1 MWSLE
6 SGVNFYTV
14 DQQYS
19 QSLIYTNT
27 DRALG
32 WPERFVASVVDVQI
46 HIYLSAP
53 QKRAKQLT
61 QSQKWRSSTGLY
73 NEEDEKD
80 EERASEETPSD
91 GCSCCK
97 LEISFSLRLRF
108 YQPAGFLF
116 GCVQLDLV

>member
-6 SGVNFYTV
+6 SGVNYYTV

-19 QSLIYTNT
+19 QSLIYT

-32 WPERFVASVVDVQI
+32 WPERFVASAVDVQI

-53 QKRAKQLT
+53 QKWAKQLT
-61 QSQKWRSSTGLY
+61 QSQNGDPLLGY
-73 NEEDEKD
+73 VDEEDEKD
-80 EERASEETPSD
+80 EERASEEIPSD

-97 LEISFSLRLRF
+97 LEILFSLRLRF

-116 GCVQLDLV
+116 GCVHLDLV